1 MRKKIMTSKKLV
13 EEFLAQKN
21 IAVVGVSRKKTKF
34 GNAIY
39 RELKQKG
46 YNVFAVN
53 PNMSEFEG
61 DACYPDLLS
70 ISEKVDAV
78 VINVPPVQTGKVVRE
93 ANEVG
98 IKKVWLQQGS
108 QSDEAVR
115 YCEEKGID
123 CVSNEC
129 ILMFAQPSAFIHRAH
144 KWVWGVLGKLPQ

>member
-1 MRKKIMTSKKLV
+1 MTSKKLV

-39 RELKQKG
+39 RELKQKD

-61 DACYPDLLS
+61 DTCYSDLLS
-70 ISEKVDAV
+70 IPEKVDAV
-78 VINVPPVQTGKVVRE
+78 VINVPPMQTEKVMRE
-93 ANEVG
+93 VNEAG

-108 QSDEAVR
+108 QSDEAIN
-115 YCEEKGID
+115 YCEENGID
-123 CVSNEC
+123 CISNEC

-144 KWVWGVLGKLPQ
+144 KWVWGVFGKLPQ